1 MIIHSSWRFQQKSR
15 PQSPEQWLRE
25 SPQPP
30 ILRNGVCLADLVMRW
45 SPSLKVCPCDY
56 SRKGKIV
63 AKPLRNFTLF
73 LGREEKS
80 HFGSFEI
87 NWSLSFSFLPVVT
100 DDYKFDHTSTRLL
113 LNYNSARRMGVLPP
127 PFPRQFENMSH
138 WKELTSFIETRQH
151 FSIKLHQSV
160 FLNL

>member
-1 MIIHSSWRFQQKSR
+1 MIIHSSYRFQQKSR

-25 SPQPP
+25 PTRSPV
-30 ILRNGVCLADLVMRW
+30 LRNGVCLADLAMRW
-45 SPSLKVCPCDY
+45 GPSLKLCPCDCR
-56 SRKGKIV
+56 RKGKTTSELHII
-63 AKPLRNFTLF
+63 

-80 HFGSFEI
+80 HFGSFAI
-87 NWSLSFSFLPVVT
+87 NWSLSFSFPPGVT
-100 DDYKFDHTSTRLL
+100 DDYKFDHTSTGLL

-127 PFPRQFENMSH
+127 PPPRQFENMNH
-138 WKELTSFIETRQH
+138 WKEFTSFIEACQH